1 MKKIT
6 NFLKENKNAV
16 IAICLTIIM
25 VILLITFGF
34 ELCHSVNPQQ
44 QDYVAQ
50 QDYIAYDVIAAADE
64 TYVLQECDDREHY
77 IEVDQS
83 EMYSIGDTVLVS
95 YSNDKITSIWLY
107 VDC

>member
-34 ELCHSVNPQQ
+34 ELRNSINPQ
-44 QDYVAQ
+44 Q

-64 TYVLQECDDREHY
+64 IYVLQECNNKEHY
-77 IEVDQS
+77 IEIDQS
-83 EMYSIGDTVLVS
+83 EMYGVGDTVLVS
-95 YSNDKITSIWLY
+95 YSNDEITSIWLY